1 MMLTW
6 CFSQLYIAEI
16 SPAKYRGT
24 LGSANQ
30 LGVTVGGL
38 LGYSLGAGMRW
49 HWLAIAGAVPSALM
63 VILMFHFPET
73 PRWLIKNGR
82 ISEAREVLVFLRKTS
97 YEKCEDECRE
107 IQETLGLFYSLILS
121 DITIFEKITIVNITK
136 NMAAC
141 TFCQNALG
149 S

>member
-1 MMLTW
+1 
-6 CFSQLYIAEI
+6 
-16 SPAKYRGT
+16 
-24 LGSANQ
+24 
-30 LGVTVGGL
+30 
-38 LGYSLGAGMRW
+38 MRW
-49 HWLAIAGAVPSALM
+49 HWLAIAGVVPSALM
-63 VILMFHFPET
+63 VILMIHFPET

-107 IQETLGLFYSLILS
+107 IQQTLGLFYSLIFLS
-121 DITIFEKITIVNITK
+121 DIIFEKITIVNITK

-141 TFCQNALG
+141 TFGQNALE